1 MKSDSKN
8 ANVIAKT
15 LGDINWRL
23 WLGMDK
29 VNASHAIGLTI
40 PIHPDQVK
48 VKFSRNKF
56 HTKLENVNQQEAEEF
71 ELRTQQFLS
80 NVTFRHFD
88 DFTDQV
94 IFPEF
99 IAWVN
104 THTDWVM
111 PPELV
116 EFSAKLKFETEQ
128 SSPKLASKNHKWT
141 DGEKIQ
147 ISERM
152 GRGETSGR
160 LADELA
166 VSDSRVRQL
175 AAEGRELAHQR
186 EIQVIK
192 NTNPEKKGWKS

>member
-1 MKSDSKN
+1 MKSSSKN

-40 PIHPDQVK
+40 PIPPDQVR
-48 VKFSRNKF
+48 VKFFRNKF
-56 HTKLENVNQQEAEEF
+56 HTELENVNQQEADEF
-71 ELRTQQFLS
+71 ELRKQQFLT

-94 IFPEF
+94 IFSEF
-99 IAWVN
+99 IAWVI
-104 THTDWVM
+104 THTDWII
-111 PPELV
+111 PPELIA
-116 EFSAKLKFETEQ
+116 FSAKLEAETQ
-128 SSPKLASKNHKWT
+128 QPSPKLVGKNHKWT
-141 DGEKIQ
+141 CDEKIQ

-152 GRGETSGR
+152 GKGETSGR

-166 VSDSRVRQL
+166 ISPSRVRQL
-175 AAEGRELAHQR
+175 GAEGKELAYQR
-186 EIQVIK
+186 EIQMIK
-192 NTNPEKKGWKS
+192 KIKTEKKGWKS